1 MSLTNEVRTLN
12 GPLVGFTR
20 LFQRL
25 PLLLATA
32 RHMIGSL
39 LISVLRDSFCE
50 EVKTVSPLPLIVH
63 CHEKNCS
70 LTISRRFPN

>member
-1 MSLTNEVRTLN
+1 MSLTNQVRTLN

-25 PLLLATA
+25 PLVLATT

-39 LISVLRDSFCE
+39 LISVLLDSFCE

-63 CHEKNCS
+63 CHEKIA
-70 LTISRRFPN
+70 L